1 MKPESEACARAGY
14 DAFFQD
20 PARGLIEVGCMA
32 HARRYFY
39 KALESDQARMG
50 PALLLIAQLY
60 KVEERAQAFSA
71 ARVFASIPIM
81 P

>member
-1 MKPESEACARAGY
+1 
-14 DAFFQD
+14 
-20 PARGLIEVGCMA
+20 MA

-81 P
+81 PWTRRFGWPYQTLFPTGP